1 MSVPNVSSISERGG
15 KSPFLQRWLK
25 VHQSFKLFE
34 LSVIYISGRNL
45 VRLSGYEEISCFKF
59 NSVSYDQ
66 KKTEGNYVYTCKP
79 DQSILRRKMCTFWFP
94 FTKKKKKKKKN
105 LFHRGN
111 RWNILWLCQIPGSSL
126 IFDSN
131 LMICK
136 LDDGEAKFRRP
147 DQGSH
152 GCPRFFLCSLFS
164 RTCFKRFCLC
174 FFSIFLHTW
183 LIER

>member
-1 MSVPNVSSISERGG
+1 MRVHVLIWQFLDSSYKFLIMSVPNVSSISERGG

-94 FTKKKKKKKKN
+94 FTKKKKKKKIIY
-105 LFHRGN
+105 FTEGT
-111 RWNILWLCQIPGSSL
+111 GE
-126 IFDSN
+126 IF
-131 LMICK
+131 CY
-136 LDDGEAKFRRP
+136 
-147 DQGSH
+147 
-152 GCPRFFLCSLFS
+152 CVRFLGL
-164 RTCFKRFCLC
+164 R
-174 FFSIFLHTW
+174 
-183 LIER
+183 